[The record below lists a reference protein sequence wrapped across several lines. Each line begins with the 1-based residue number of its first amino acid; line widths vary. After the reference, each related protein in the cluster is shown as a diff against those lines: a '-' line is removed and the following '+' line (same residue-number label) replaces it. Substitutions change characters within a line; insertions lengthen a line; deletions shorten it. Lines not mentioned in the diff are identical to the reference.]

1 MICLIL
7 LISSCQTV
15 IIQLKET
22 KTYNFSELK
31 NQNLSCREIIKIY
44 FFQLNEVISKYE
56 DLKNQIKTA
65 DGYKIVVVEE

>member
-22 KTYNFSELK
+22 KKYDFKELK
-31 NQNLSCREIIKIY
+31 DKDCIEIIKVY
-44 FFQLNEVISKYE
+44 VQQLNEIMSDYE
-56 DLKNQIKTA
+56 DLKSQIKTA
-65 DGYKIVVVEE
+65 DGYKIVIVE